1 MAGHHPGPY
10 RVSTAVICDAPA
22 TDDLC
27 DDHLFVASVVERI
40 EGWLDRY
47 AAVRTI
53 DLLHFQEAGG
63 VRGPVYEV
71 GLYHGKYFVVLL
83 RSAVRTGDRCVG
95 IDSFDYVP
103 REQFDR
109 DFAEQARLADLGR
122 IGPVD
127 IRILDGPSRA
137 WSDVHILA
145 ALGAA
150 ARFIS
155 IDGSHEHD
163 DVLWDLQ
170 IAGRL
175 LSEAGI
181 IAADDYLNPACLGVN
196 EAINRYLIATPDVVP
211 FANVAN
217 KLFLAR
223 PSWAEHYREQL
234 ERCIIAEQTEPRS
247 EFYRQQIA
255 TGGRRN
261 VEPILFGRRVMS
273 IPL

>member
-1 MAGHHPGPY
+1 MT
-10 RVSTAVICDAPA
+10 TAAAHDAPYNA
-22 TDDLC
+22 DLRENR
-27 DDHLFVASVVERI
+27 LFIASVVERI

-47 AAVRTI
+47 AALRTI
-53 DLLHFQEAGG
+53 DLLRSQEAGG
-63 VRGPVYEV
+63 VCGPVYEV
-71 GLYHGKYFVVLL
+71 GLYHGKYFAVLL
-83 RSAVRTGDRCVG
+83 RSAVITGDRAVG

-109 DFAEQARLADLGR
+109 EFMEQARLGDLGR
-122 IGPVD
+122 IGSVD
-127 IRILDGPSRA
+127 LRIMEGPSRS
-137 WSDVHILA
+137 WTDTEVMA
-145 ALGAA
+145 ALGAP

-170 IAGRL
+170 VAERL

-196 EAINRYLIATPDVVP
+196 EAINRFLIATPDVVP

-223 PSWAEHYREQL
+223 PNRAEQYRDEL
-234 ERCIIAEQTEPRS
+234 ERCILGDGDEPRS
-247 EFYRQQIA
+247 EFYRQQIT

>member
-1 MAGHHPGPY
+1 
-10 RVSTAVICDAPA
+10 VSTAAVHDAPA
-22 TDDLC
+22 GEDLRDDPRFL
-27 DDHLFVASVVERI
+27 AAVVERI

-47 AAVRTI
+47 AALRTI
-53 DLLHFQEAGG
+53 DLLQFQEAGG

-71 GLYHGKYFVVLL
+71 GLYHGKYFAVLL
-83 RSAVRTGDRCVG
+83 RSAVITGDRAVG

-103 REQFDR
+103 RERFDR
-109 DFAEQARLADLGR
+109 EFVAQARLDELRR

-127 IRILDGPSRA
+127 LRILDGPSRA
-137 WSDVHILA
+137 LSDADVMT
-145 ALGAA
+145 ALGSP

-163 DVLWDLQ
+163 DVHWDLQ
-170 IAGRL
+170 VAGRL
-175 LSEAGI
+175 LSEAGV

-196 EAINRYLIATPDVVP
+196 EAINRFLIATPDVVP
-211 FANVAN
+211 FAHVAN

-223 PSWAEHYREQL
+223 PNWAEQYRLQL
-234 ERCIIAEQTEPRS
+234 EQCILADPAEPRS

-255 TGGRRN
+255 AGGRRN

>member
-1 MAGHHPGPY
+1 
-10 RVSTAVICDAPA
+10 VSKAAVHDAP
-22 TDDLC
+22 TGEDLRDDA
-27 DDHLFVASVVERI
+27 LFIASVVERI

-47 AAVRTI
+47 AALRTI
-53 DLLHFQEAGG
+53 DLLHFQEASG

-83 RSAVRTGDRCVG
+83 RSAVITSDRAVG

-103 REQFDR
+103 RQRFDR
-109 DFAEQARLADLGR
+109 EFVEQARLDELGR

-127 IRILDGPSRA
+127 LRILGGPSRA
-137 WSDVHILA
+137 LSDAQVMA
-145 ALGAA
+145 ALASP

-170 IAGRL
+170 VAGRL

-196 EAINRYLIATPDVVP
+196 EAINRFLIASSDVVP
-211 FANVAN
+211 FAHVAN

-223 PSWAEHYREQL
+223 PHWAELYREQL
-234 ERCIIAEQTEPRS
+234 ERRIMRDSAEPRS
-247 EFYRQQIA
+247 EFYRQQVA
-255 TGGRRN
+255 AGGRRN

>member
-1 MAGHHPGPY
+1 
-10 RVSTAVICDAPA
+10 VSTTAVRNAPA
-22 TDDLC
+22 TEYLHDDAAFL
-27 DDHLFVASVVERI
+27 ASVVERI

-47 AAVRTI
+47 AALRTI
-53 DLLHFQEAGG
+53 DLLHVQEARGL
-63 VRGPVYEV
+63 RGPVYEV
-71 GLYHGKYFVVLL
+71 GLYHGKYFAVLL
-83 RSAVRTGDRCVG
+83 RSAAFTGDRAVG

-109 DFAEQARLADLGR
+109 EFVKHAWLDGLGR

-127 IRILDGPSRA
+127 LRILDGSSRG
-137 WSDVHILA
+137 WSDAHVMA
-145 ALGAA
+145 ALGAP
-150 ARFIS
+150 ARFVS

-163 DVLWDLQ
+163 DVLWDLRV
-170 IAGRL
+170 AGSV

-196 EAINRYLIATPDVVP
+196 EAINRFLIATPDVVP
-211 FANVAN
+211 FAHIAN

-223 PSWAEHYREQL
+223 PCWAAQYREQL
-234 ERCIIAEQTEPRS
+234 EICVMSDQDEPRS

-255 TGGRRN
+255 AGGRRN